1 VLQVVLTRDG
11 VLDVEL
17 SHLPVYSEDASG
29 FTEHWSHSASVRVF
43 GVTQFRAAWTTKD
56 GVVDDVFIAGV
67 DGGRIDESGLTGGVA
82 IASMRFSFTDG
93 SECTVAGER
102 AEIFLKKS

>member
-1 VLQVVLTRDG
+1 
-11 VLDVEL
+11 
-17 SHLPVYSEDASG
+17 
-29 FTEHWSHSASVRVF
+29 
-43 GVTQFRAAWTTKD
+43 
-56 GVVDDVFIAGV
+56 VDDVFIAGV